1 MVRPSSWH
9 ALGICR
15 LWILAQLPAGRPV
28 LAAGFD
34 GVLRADPRDDLAL
47 PGGKDAFPQEERT
60 GVAQSVLAL
69 LRCLCNC
76 SVQKWRRGRGHGV
89 VACCWHTFRESGL
102 LQQIIDQ
109 RLQWQHLRKVDQGWL
124 LFDTLRLLFNEQGTP
139 TTQGGRQASP
149 HNMPIPKHSYKVLG
163 QPVCPRGFMPLWHV
177 GGTHFRA
184 HRSTVAGDHPS
195 PQVDRSCSIPIR
207 PV

>member
-1 MVRPSSWH
+1 M
-9 ALGICR
+9 
-15 LWILAQLPAGRPV
+15 LAQLPAGRPV

-60 GVAQSVLAL
+60 GAAQSVLAL

-102 LQQIIDQ
+102 LQWIIDQ
-109 RLQWQHLRKVDQGWL
+109 RLQWQHLHKVEQDWL
-124 LFDTLRLLFNEQGTP
+124 LFDTLRLLFNEQGAP
-139 TTQGGRQASP
+139 TTQGRRQASP
-149 HNMPIPKHSYKVLG
+149 PNVPIPKHSYKVLG
-163 QPVCPRGFMPLWHV
+163 QPDGPGGFMPLWHV